1 MMKKAICSFVLYIL
15 LTACNGIQVSE
26 KLNLIDSLIIREQYD
41 SAGVL
46 LNEVRE
52 VSLTEDD
59 RAHYYLQKTQLG
71 YLTNQPLSSDS
82 LLDEA
87 ITYYNNVGNQKKL
100 ADAYYYKSFRSRTN
114 QDYPQAIPYCKE
126 AERLALN
133 INDMR
138 LQFKI
143 AENLSFLN
151 ALCGNYQLQLQYAK
165 NSLALAQKV
174 KNNNWIAYSYN
185 KVCFAFANLERYDSA
200 LFYAQKTI
208 PYVKYVE
215 DSDKAIFLTNI
226 GAFYKENNLNK
237 AKELLE
243 KALVYDKLP
252 LTYEHLADVYY
263 TEGNKEKAY
272 TLWKQALSK
281 NGGINYDKSNLIQNI
296 LAYDLERG
304 NLDEASKNLDKIIA
318 IKDSM
323 LYLLRN
329 DTIKD
334 LQLRFDHE
342 VAMHEAD
349 KKLISTQR
357 ILLGLVFILG
367 SMAFYIFFRKI
378 KEEALRREHQM
389 QLYAYT
395 TEIDQLKA
403 NKEKNMVQLEEL
415 ESHKEKDGQRIKKL
429 EEDVKNAE
437 QALEKL
443 NKKIKELLDDKSP
456 KLKQGRMLYDHII
469 GGGTAVNW
477 NYKEETLFN
486 YYYAAT
492 HYQSYNR
499 LKKVERVA
507 KLSAHNMFY
516 LILKDMGRDDG
527 EIRRI
532 MALSP
537 EGLRSLRNRTKPKE
551 YYQ

>member
-1 MMKKAICSFVLYIL
+1 MVKKKALYSFVFFIL
-15 LTACNGIQVSE
+15 LIACHGIQVSE
-26 KLNLIDSLIIREQYD
+26 RLNLIDSLVVREQYD
-41 SAGVL
+41 SACVL
-46 LNEVRE
+46 LDELKE
-52 VSLTEDD
+52 ASLTGEDQ
-59 RAHYYLQKTQLG
+59 AHYNLLATKLG
-71 YLTNQPLSSDS
+71 YITNNPLPSDS

-87 ITYYNNVGNQKKL
+87 IIIYNNVGNQKKL
-100 ADAYYYKSFRSRTN
+100 ADAYYYKSFRLRTN
-114 QDYPQAIPYCKE
+114 QDYPQAILYCKK
-126 AERLALN
+126 AERLVLN

-151 ALCGNYQLQLQYAK
+151 ALCGNHQLQLQYAK
-165 NSLALAQKV
+165 KALAIAQIMQ
-174 KNNNWIAYSYN
+174 NNNWIAYSYN

-263 TEGNKEKAY
+263 AEGNKEKAY

-342 VAMHEAD
+342 VALHEAD
-349 KKLISTQR
+349 KKLINAQW
-357 ILLGLVFILG
+357 ILLGLVLVVGI
-367 SMAFYIFFRKI
+367 MVIYIYIRRK
-378 KEEALRREHQM
+378 KEEALQREYQM

-395 TEIDQLKA
+395 TEINELKA
-403 NKEKNMVQLEEL
+403 NK
-415 ESHKEKDGQRIKKL
+415 
-429 EEDVKNAE
+429 EDVKNAE
-437 QALEKL
+437 LAIEKL

-527 EIRRI
+527 EIRRV

-537 EGLRSLRNRTKPKE
+537 EGLRSLRSRTKPKE
-551 YYQ
+551 

>member
-1 MMKKAICSFVLYIL
+1 MMKKATQFFVLLIL
-15 LTACNGIQVSE
+15 FVACHGMQVSE
-26 KLNLIDSLIIREQYD
+26 KLDLIDSLVVREQYD
-41 SAGVL
+41 SACVL

-52 VSLTEDD
+52 VSLTEGD

-82 LLDEA
+82 LLDLA
-87 ITYYNNVGNQKKL
+87 LTYYNNVGNQKKL
-100 ADAYYYKSFRSRTN
+100 ADAYYYKSYRSRIDL
-114 QDYPQAIPYCKE
+114 DYPQAILYCKE
-126 AERLALN
+126 AERLALS

-151 ALCGNYQLQLQYAK
+151 ALCGNDQLQFQYAK
-165 NSLALAQKV
+165 NALALAQRIQNK
-174 KNNNWIAYSYN
+174 NWIAYSYN

-200 LFYAQKTI
+200 LLYAQKTI
-208 PYVKYVE
+208 PYIKYVE
-215 DSDKAIFLTNI
+215 DSDKAAFLTNI
-226 GAFYKENNLNK
+226 GVFYKDNNLSK

-243 KALVYDKLP
+243 EALSYEKLP

-263 TEGNKEKAY
+263 AEGNKEKAY
-272 TLWKQALSK
+272 SLWKQALSV
-281 NGGINYDKSNLIQNI
+281 NGGINYEKDNLIHSI
-296 LAYDLERG
+296 LAYDLEHG
-304 NLDEASKNLDKIIA
+304 NLDEASKNLDEIIA

-349 KKLISTQR
+349 KKLINAQW
-357 ILLGLVFILG
+357 ILLGLVLVVGI
-367 SMAFYIFFRKI
+367 MAIYIYIRRK
-378 KEEALRREHQM
+378 KEEALQREYQM

-395 TEIDQLKA
+395 TEINELKA
-403 NKEKNMVQLEEL
+403 NKEDAKNAGLSIEEL
-415 ESHKEKDGQRIKKL
+415 NR
-429 EEDVKNAE
+429 
-437 QALEKL
+437 
-443 NKKIKELLDDKSP
+443 KIKELLDDKAP
-456 KLKQGRMLYDHII
+456 KLKQGRILYDHII
-469 GGGTAVNW
+469 GGGTSVNW
-477 NYKEETLFN
+477 SYKEETLFN
-486 YYYAAT
+486 YYYAAI

-516 LILKDMGRDDG
+516 LILKDMGKNDS

-537 EGLRSLRNRTKPKE
+537 EGLRSLRSRTKPKE
-551 YYQ
+551 